1 MTTTCLPNPSCMP
14 RASGLSPAGS
24 MLRTWL
30 FLADVVTRVA
40 RQLSVWHM
48 HWRQTQT
55 LSTMDAMMLQDIGAP
70 HWLKLRGQ
78 AQQNLESYEQFKA
91 MARLKY

>member
-14 RASGLSPAGS
+14 SAPSPATTGS
-24 MLRTWL
+24 LLRAAL
-30 FLADVVTRVA
+30 FLADLASRVM
-40 RQLSVWHM
+40 RQLSTRHL
-48 HWRQTQT
+48 HWRQTQS
-55 LSTMDAMMLQDIGAP
+55 LSTMDATMLQDIGAP

-78 AQQNLESYEQFKA
+78 AEQNLENYESFKA